1 MRVFLIGLL
10 VFLVPSLVSA
20 QPGDWKNYTVKEDE
34 FTVALPVVPAMTTY
48 EKYLRPGSS
57 QLERVLAAYSDGVV
71 YSIHSFE
78 NKPGEQLSTFIER
91 QGRLVSFQWTG
102 TGRDIKV
109 GNVSGKEFDV
119 TQATAIGVVQFF
131 ATASHSYQLL
141 AMGAR
146 AGDPRVVKFFSSLSF
161 QKVAKAIA
169 VVDGA
174 GAVDDKKVRSPQL
187 NLDRAFVVRDVDRAA
202 IIVSKPDPTYTIDAK
217 RNLITAR
224 VTFRVVLAANGE
236 VVNIRVMEDL
246 PFGMSDSVMDA
257 AKQIRFIPAL
267 KGGQNVSMTIALEY
281 DISLK

>member
-10 VFLVPSLVSA
+10 VFLAPSLVSA

-48 EKYLRPGSS
+48 EKYLRSSS
-57 QLERVLAAYSDGVV
+57 QPERVLGAYSDGVV

-78 NKPGEQLSTFIER
+78 NRPGEQLSTFIER
-91 QGRLVSFQWTG
+91 QSRLVAFQWTG

-109 GNVSGKEFDV
+109 GNISGKEFDV
-119 TQATAIGVVQFF
+119 TQATATGVVQFF

-141 AMGAR
+141 AMGAG
-146 AGDPRVVKFFSSLSF
+146 AGDPRVVKFLSSLSF

-174 GAVDDKKVRSPQL
+174 GAVDDKKVRSQQL
-187 NLDRAFVVRDVDRAA
+187 NLDRAFVARDVERKAL
-202 IIVSKPDPTYTIDAK
+202 IVSRPDPAYTIDAK
-217 RNLITAR
+217 RNAITGR
-224 VTFRVVLAANGE
+224 VMIRAVLSANGE
-236 VVNIRVMEDL
+236 VVNIRVLEGL
-246 PFGMSDSVMDA
+246 SFGLSDSAMDA